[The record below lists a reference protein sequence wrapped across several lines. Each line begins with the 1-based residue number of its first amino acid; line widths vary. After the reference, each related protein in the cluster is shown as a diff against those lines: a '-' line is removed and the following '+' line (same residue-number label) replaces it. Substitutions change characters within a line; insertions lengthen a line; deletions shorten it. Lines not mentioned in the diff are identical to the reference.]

1 MRRRRIGG
9 RATEP
14 RSGGPG
20 MTQAPPAPCEVPGPV
35 SALLAGATITEYAYL
50 TPGGEP
56 LCWPVT
62 PFWYPERNVLGVATG
77 LAYPAKA
84 HYARRRPRVA
94 ALFAGTGR
102 RSTEVLLQGEAVVL
116 DGDVQAGTDRYVREM
131 RAKFLSARLALNPPS
146 GRPSGFYP
154 APRS

>member
-1 MRRRRIGG
+1 MRRRRTGG

-14 RSGGPG
+14 GGGSAGPG
-20 MTQAPPAPCEVPGPV
+20 MTQAPPASFEISGPV
-35 SALLAGATITEYAYL
+35 SALLAGATSTEYAAL
-50 TPGGEP
+50 TPRGEP

-77 LAYPAKA
+77 LAYPNKA

-94 ALFAGTGR
+94 ALFAGTAG

-116 DGDVQAGTDRYVREM
+116 DGDA
-131 RAKFLSARLALNPPS
+131 
-146 GRPSGFYP
+146 
-154 APRS
+154 